1 MAAALEILDL
11 TKDYLRGFWIK
22 RPFRALDHLTLSVQ
36 QGEIFGL
43 LGPNG
48 AGKTTTLKLLLRL
61 IYPTEGTARLLGQP
75 LGSVDVHRRLGYVPD
90 APSFYDYLTARE
102 FLDYCGRLFG
112 FDAGERG
119 RRVSSL
125 LERVGL
131 AKAADLALRNFSRG
145 MLQRVGIAQALFN
158 DPELLFLDE
167 PTLGLDP
174 VGRREVHDLIVELRA
189 RGTTVCFCTHILA
202 DVESLCDR
210 IAILNRGRLHG
221 LGTLDEILKLKARAS
236 EVLIAQPSPALLD
249 ALKTLGDG
257 PRLMG
262 DRLTLHVP
270 DDKLYAVLDCV
281 RQQGGRL
288 VAVNPLR
295 ASLEDYFYEEFGT
308 ERMLEVSEKV

>member
-1 MAAALEILDL
+1 MAALEILDL
-11 TKDYLRGFWIK
+11 TKDYLGGFWLK

-36 QGEIFGL
+36 EGEIFGL

-75 LGSVDVHRRLGYVPD
+75 LGTIDVHRRLGYLPE
-90 APSFYDYLTARE
+90 APYFYDYLTAHE

-112 FDAGERG
+112 YDPAERR
-119 RRVSSL
+119 RRVASL

-131 AKAADLALRNFSRG
+131 ARAGDIALRNFSRG
-145 MLQRVGIAQALFN
+145 MLQRVGIAQALIN

-189 RGTTVCFCTHILA
+189 RGTTVCFSTHILA

-221 LGTLDEILKLKARAS
+221 LG
-236 EVLIAQPSPALLD
+236 IAQPSPALLE
-249 ALKTLGDG
+249 ALKTLGDS

-308 ERMLEVSEKV
+308 EQMLEVTDKV

>member
-1 MAAALEILDL
+1 
-11 TKDYLRGFWIK
+11 TKDYLRGFWVK
-22 RPFRALDHLTLSVQ
+22 RPFRALDHLSLTVP

-75 LGSVDVHRRLGYVPD
+75 LGAIDVHRRIGYLPE
-90 APSFYDYLTARE
+90 APYFYDYLTARE
-102 FLDYCGRLFG
+102 FLEYCGQLFG
-112 FDAGERG
+112 QSSAERR
-119 RRVSSL
+119 RRVASL
-125 LERVGL
+125 LDRVGL
-131 AKAADLALRNFSRG
+131 AKAGDIALRNFSRG
-145 MLQRVGIAQALFN
+145 MLQRVGIAQALIN
-158 DPELLFLDE
+158 DPELIFLDE

-174 VGRREVHDLIVELRA
+174 VGRREVRDLIVELRA
-189 RGTTVCFCTHILA
+189 RGTTVIFSTHILA

-221 LGTLDEILKLKARAS
+221 LGTLDEILKLKTKAS
-236 EVLIAQPSPALLD
+236 EVLIAHPSPALLE
-249 ALKTLGDG
+249 ALRPLSDT
-257 PRLMG
+257 PRLVG

-270 DDKLYAVLDCV
+270 DEKLYAVLDCL

-288 VAVNPLR
+288 VAVNPVR

-308 ERMLEVSEKV
+308 EKMLDLSEKV